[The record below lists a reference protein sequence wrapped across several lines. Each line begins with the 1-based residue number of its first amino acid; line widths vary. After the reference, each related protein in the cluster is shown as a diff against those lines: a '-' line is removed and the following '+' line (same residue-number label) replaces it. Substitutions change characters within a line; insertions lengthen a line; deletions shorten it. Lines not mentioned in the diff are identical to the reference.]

1 MNTPERR
8 RLSRITFHHDARL
21 AIADTKCGCALIDLS
36 LKGALLR
43 ADATTACAPG
53 APGELELV
61 LDDGEHCVMMEGVV
75 AHSARGLIGIACR
88 SIDLDSITVLRRL
101 IELNLGDA
109 ALLERD
115 LQALVEG

>member
-1 MNTPERR
+1 
-8 RLSRITFHHDARL
+8 
-21 AIADTKCGCALIDLS
+21 
-36 LKGALLR
+36 
-43 ADATTACAPG
+43 
-53 APGELELV
+53 
-61 LDDGEHCVMMEGVV
+61 MMEGVV